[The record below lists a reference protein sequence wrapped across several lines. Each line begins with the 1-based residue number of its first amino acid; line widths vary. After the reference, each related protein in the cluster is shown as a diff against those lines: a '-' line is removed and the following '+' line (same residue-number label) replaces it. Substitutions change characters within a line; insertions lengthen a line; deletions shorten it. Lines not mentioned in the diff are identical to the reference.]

1 MPLLE
6 CKELLE
12 EEPIVDPFAAGRL
25 CTLSDGS
32 VGVLCGSSGL
42 ISRFGG
48 PQAAAPSPSIFFPG
62 EITGSKGVFDLRPL
76 KNRLKDRQELVISNL
91 VQKLSVV
98 AEAKKRL
105 EEVGRVVNQ
114 LAQRGAN
121 RARARSPESLQL
133 LFSRPQSSEAERSAE
148 ASLQSVEVLTK
159 LKEMR
164 AVGSKAFSAEAPLF
178 GVGLQDRANF
188 PAFPVLGDDKI
199 PGCEVPARPNCAGS
213 GNFRTFNGECN
224 NQDEPRLGRAQTAF
238 SRFFP
243 AEYEDG
249 IFKPRSSGLGGPL
262 PSARLVSQR
271 VANTSPRDDN
281 FRTLSVM
288 LFGQFINHDMISTAA
303 FTVPGGGGLA
313 CCNSDNSFPDEPLHP
328 IGCNPIRVPD
338 DDPFYSQFGRK
349 CMSQVRSQPAPFE
362 DCIAGP
368 TNQLNQVSQFLDS
381 SNIYGSSKEQADR
394 LRAFTGGLI
403 KSSDGNLLPQVGGR
417 FISGEGRL
425 SENPGLAFMHTIW
438 TREHNRVAA
447 VLAKNHRDWDDER
460 LFQEARRIVNGEYQN
475 VVYNEYLPTVLGF
488 KYTRDHGLDPAF
500 GHSFGYTGSGGPE
513 RYVQDLFILRS
524 ETGRILKT
532 LAMEDTFFRPDLL
545 TGPGVMAQFARAL
558 TRQKPRSVDNTF
570 SASVHEKLFAQG
582 APSGLDLIALNINR
596 GRDHGLPTY
605 VTALENCLERSLD
618 GEWSSLAP
626 FFDPKVLQ
634 SLQSVYDSIYDIDL
648 FIGGVAEKRK
658 PGALVGEVF
667 QCIIGEQFFVTRYGD
682 RFFHDNG
689 DMPHSLSFRQVR
701 EIQQS
706 SWARILCDNIQGL
719 QAVQPLALWQPS
731 VFFNSL
737 RDCNSF
743 AIPRADLSVF

>member
-25 CTLSDGS
+25 CTLK
-32 VGVLCGSSGL
+32 
-42 ISRFGG
+42 FGG

-178 GVGLQDRANF
+178 GVGLQ
-188 PAFPVLGDDKI
+188 
-199 PGCEVPARPNCAGS
+199 
-213 GNFRTFNGECN
+213 
-224 NQDEPRLGRAQTAF
+224 EP
-238 SRFFP
+238 
-243 AEYEDG
+243 
-249 IFKPRSSGLGGPL
+249 
-262 PSARLVSQR
+262 
-271 VANTSPRDDN
+271 
-281 FRTLSVM
+281 
-288 LFGQFINHDMISTAA
+288 
-303 FTVPGGGGLA
+303 
-313 CCNSDNSFPDEPLHP
+313 DNSFPDEPLHP

-362 DCIAGP
+362 DCIAAAR
-368 TNQLNQVSQFLDS
+368 S
-381 SNIYGSSKEQADR
+381 R
-394 LRAFTGGLI
+394 RTGFVPSPVALI

-500 GHSFGYTGSGGPE
+500 GHSFGYTGQVDPSVTSEFSTAAFRFGHSQ
-513 RYVQDLFILRS
+513 VQDLFILRS

-682 RFFHDNG
+682 
-689 DMPHSLSFRQVR
+689 SLSFRQVR

>member
-1 MPLLE
+1 
-6 CKELLE
+6 
-12 EEPIVDPFAAGRL
+12 
-25 CTLSDGS
+25 
-32 VGVLCGSSGL
+32 
-42 ISRFGG
+42 
-48 PQAAAPSPSIFFPG
+48 
-62 EITGSKGVFDLRPL
+62 
-76 KNRLKDRQELVISNL
+76 
-91 VQKLSVV
+91 
-98 AEAKKRL
+98 
-105 EEVGRVVNQ
+105 
-114 LAQRGAN
+114 
-121 RARARSPESLQL
+121 
-133 LFSRPQSSEAERSAE
+133 
-148 ASLQSVEVLTK
+148 
-159 LKEMR
+159 
-164 AVGSKAFSAEAPLF
+164 
-178 GVGLQDRANF
+178 
-188 PAFPVLGDDKI
+188 
-199 PGCEVPARPNCAGS
+199 
-213 GNFRTFNGECN
+213 
-224 NQDEPRLGRAQTAF
+224 
-238 SRFFP
+238 
-243 AEYEDG
+243 
-249 IFKPRSSGLGGPL
+249 
-262 PSARLVSQR
+262 
-271 VANTSPRDDN
+271 
-281 FRTLSVM
+281 
-288 LFGQFINHDMISTAA
+288 
-303 FTVPGGGGLA
+303 
-313 CCNSDNSFPDEPLHP
+313 
-328 IGCNPIRVPD
+328 
-338 DDPFYSQFGRK
+338 
-349 CMSQVRSQPAPFE
+349 MSQVRSQPAPFE

-500 GHSFGYTGSGGPE
+500 GHSFGYTDQVDPSVTSEFSTAAFRFGHSQ
-513 RYVQDLFILRS
+513 VQDLFILRS